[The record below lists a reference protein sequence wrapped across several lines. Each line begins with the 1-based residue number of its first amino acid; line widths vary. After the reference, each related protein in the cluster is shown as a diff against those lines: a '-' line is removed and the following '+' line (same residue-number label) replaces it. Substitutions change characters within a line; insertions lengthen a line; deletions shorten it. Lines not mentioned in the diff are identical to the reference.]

1 MAVPPFPQAIVTR
14 NHFSFRIKV
23 TFLHMI
29 GTYSHF
35 SQHPKSV
42 ILRINSAIIEEKV
55 ALFMAL
61 LTDLKREFVG
71 RYGGSESE
79 ISIFEAPGRVNLIGE
94 HTDYN
99 GGSVFPAAL
108 TFGTTLLIRPR
119 EDGKLGFAST
129 NFPISR
135 EISTEY
141 LTMQEEDDWVNY
153 PKGVVW
159 ELTQRGIRLSRGYNF
174 LYHGE
179 IPNGA
184 GLSSSAS
191 IEVVTAFALLSMEG
205 KPTDSVEIAVWS
217 QHAENEFIGVKCGIM
232 DQFAVANG
240 KKDHAILLDCD
251 TLSYELVPFHSGEYK
266 LVIGNTNKR
275 RGLVDS
281 KYNERRSQC
290 EQAVRDL
297 RQAFPDLNLLGQLTI
312 EQFRANEHLIRD
324 ETVRRRARHVAEEI
338 HRVAL
343 SMDVLKRNDLAEF
356 GLLMNASHN
365 SLRDLYEVTGAEL
378 DAMVDA
384 ARAVPGVLGSRM
396 TGAGFGGCT
405 ISLVHQDSVERFI
418 SEVGSKYDAAT
429 GLRADF
435 YVCDIGDGV
444 RELRGEA

>member
-1 MAVPPFPQAIVTR
+1 
-14 NHFSFRIKV
+14 
-23 TFLHMI
+23 
-29 GTYSHF
+29 
-35 SQHPKSV
+35 
-42 ILRINSAIIEEKV
+42 
-55 ALFMAL
+55 MAL
-61 LTDLKREFVG
+61 LAELKRKFVD
-71 RYGGSESE
+71 RFGGEESG
-79 ISIFEAPGRVNLIGE
+79 ISVYEAPGRVNLIGE

-108 TFGTTLLIRPR
+108 TFGTTLLLRPR

-135 EISTEY
+135 EISTENV
-141 LTMQEEDDWVNY
+141 TFREEDDWINY

-159 ELTQRGIRLSRGYNF
+159 ELNQRGIKLSRGYDL

-205 KPTDSVEIAVWS
+205 KPADPVDIAVWC

-251 TLSYELVPFHSGEYK
+251 TLRYELVPFRTGEFK

-297 RQAFPDLNLLGQLTI
+297 RKAFPELQLLGQLSI
-312 EQFRANEHLIRD
+312 EQFRGHEHLIQD
-324 ETVRRRARHVAEEI
+324 ETVRKRARHVAEEI

-343 SMDVLKRNDLAEF
+343 SMDVLKRGDLAEF
-356 GLLMNASHN
+356 GLLMNASHD

-378 DAMVDA
+378 DAMVEA
-384 ARAVPGVLGSRM
+384 ARSVPGVLGSRM

-405 ISLVHQDSVERFI
+405 ISLVHQNSVERFL
-418 SEVGSKYDAAT
+418 SEVGSKYEAAT

-444 RELRGEA
+444 RELKGEA